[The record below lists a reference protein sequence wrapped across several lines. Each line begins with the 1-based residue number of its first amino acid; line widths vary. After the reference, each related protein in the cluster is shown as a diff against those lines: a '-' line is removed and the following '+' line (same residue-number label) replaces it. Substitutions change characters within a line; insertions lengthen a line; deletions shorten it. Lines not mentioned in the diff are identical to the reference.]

1 MQLGELLKPACAR
14 SGVLPSTVKELGRS
28 CLFEKLLISL
38 ENPHFP
44 FSGDVEGEPNTRPGN
59 PRPRLSHK
67 LLCCFEQ
74 VDSSSPTRPACLLST
89 LPLLHWN
96 TGVQMQSGKVYP
108 PLAATP
114 LSVGNHSLVWNSGW
128 VGDTDMPATC
138 YLTIRRAPGQLVL
151 PEGLW
156 LTPAVG
162 RHPYNLLL
170 LLPAAHSEQIWI
182 HRLDQ
187 PL

>member
-1 MQLGELLKPACAR
+1 MVLSLALSRSLGEAAYLK
-14 SGVLPSTVKELGRS
+14 S
-28 CLFEKLLISL
+28 CLFHWRTHIS
-38 ENPHFP
+38 P

-59 PRPRLSHK
+59 SRPRLSHK

-74 VDSSSPTRPACLLST
+74 VDSSSGTWPACLLST

-96 TGVQMQSGKVYP
+96 TGVEMQSGKVYP
-108 PLAATP
+108 PLAATRR
-114 LSVGNHSLVWNSGW
+114 LLETTAWSGTLV
-128 VGDTDMPATC
+128 DMPATC

-170 LLPAAHSEQIWI
+170 LPPAAHSEQTWK
-182 HRLDQ
+182 HRPDQ